1 MQIVMLRRL
10 LETFQKFSERNA
22 LFIKGNYYTYQELAD
37 LVKAIMFTIKR
48 NTGPSD
54 KLIGIIATDDLETYA
69 SFLASWF
76 AGVGFVPINPKI
88 PYERNNRII
97 DTADISV
104 VLSSKSDVSSIIDIS
119 KTEVVITKDLPFENT
134 GILLPTI
141 DDDQIMCILFTSGST
156 GEPKGVPMTL
166 KNINTTLDSFT
177 ALGYN
182 LNEHDG
188 FLQMFE
194 FTFDMSMLSYLPA
207 FLMGACVYSV
217 ADAKVKYL
225 SAVKLMQSQDI
236 TFAAM
241 VPSTL
246 TYLRP
251 YFKELRL
258 NQLKYSLLGGEPFTA
273 SLATEWAECIPN
285 ATIVNIS
292 GPTETTM
299 ACMGYTLNKEMSC
312 NKAHNGILAFGRPWK
327 NTRAIIIDEQL
338 NPVPAGVM
346 GELCFSGNNVMPG
359 YWKMPEKNRDVFFR
373 IILGKEEF
381 RFYRTGDMA
390 FMDEDGDYMT
400 CGRIDQQV
408 KVQGHRVELQEIEAL
423 VRKYT
428 GIINVAAMAT
438 KDTGGFTQLYLFLE
452 KYSGTSNKILDYL
465 KTQLPWYMIPNEV
478 IVSDSFP
485 LNTNGKIDRV
495 ALLESLKERE

>member
-1 MQIVMLRRL
+1 MLNKL

-22 LFIKGNYYTYQELAD
+22 LFVKGNYYTYHQLSDSA
-37 LVKAIMFTIKR
+37 KAIALTIKK
-48 NTGPSD
+48 NIHPAD
-54 KLIGIIATDDLETYA
+54 KLIGIITSDDFETYA
-69 SFLASWF
+69 SFLGSWL

-97 DTADISV
+97 DIADISIA
-104 VLSSKSDVSSIIDIS
+104 LSSKTDVSSIIDVS
-119 KTEVVITKDLPFENT
+119 KVKVVSTKDLALENT
-134 GILLPTI
+134 DISSPAL
-141 DDDQIMCILFTSGST
+141 DDDQVMCILFTSGST

-166 KNINTTLDSFT
+166 KNINATLDSFK

-182 LNEHDG
+182 LDEHDG

-225 SAVKLMQSQDI
+225 SAIKLMQAYDI

-251 YFKELRL
+251 YFKELKL

-273 SLATEWAECIPN
+273 SLAAEWAGCIPN

-299 ACMGYTLNKEMSC
+299 ACMGYTLQKEMSC
-312 NKAHNGILAFGRPWK
+312 NKVYNGILAFGKPWK
-327 NTRAIIIDEQL
+327 NTRALVVDDQL
-338 NPVPAGVM
+338 KPASVGTM
-346 GELCFSGNNVMPG
+346 GELCFSGDNVMQG
-359 YWKMPEKNRDVFFR
+359 YWKMPEKNREVFFR
-373 IILGKEEF
+373 ITIGEEEF
-381 RFYRTGDMA
+381 LFYRTGDMA
-390 FMDEDGDYMT
+390 FVDEDGDYLT

-408 KVQGHRVELQEIEAL
+408 KIQGHRVELLEIEASA
-423 VRKYT
+423 RKYL
-428 GIINVAAMAT
+428 GIFNVLAVANN
-438 KDTGGFTQLYLFLE
+438 DPDGFAQLYLFLE
-452 KYSGTSNKILDYL
+452 KYKGTSDQIIDYL
-465 KTQLPWYMIPNEV
+465 KTQLPWYMIPNQV
-478 IVSDSFP
+478 ITLDSFP

-495 ALLESLKERE
+495 ALVESLKK